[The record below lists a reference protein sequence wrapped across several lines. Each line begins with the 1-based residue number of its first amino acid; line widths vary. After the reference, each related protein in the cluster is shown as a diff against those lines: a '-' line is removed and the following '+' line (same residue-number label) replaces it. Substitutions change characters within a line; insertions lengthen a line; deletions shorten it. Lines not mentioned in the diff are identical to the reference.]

1 MAGTRRLWRLI
12 PTALVLLF
20 FPLPSKADIQEKV
33 LELVARHRDTGYTTG
48 AWTIT
53 DRWDEEAELEFADF
67 VEAFGVARETIRFKN
82 AEGLTNPAVNI
93 LWTEEDSELEVEV
106 DCANLPYLL
115 RGYFAYKTGR
125 PFAYMG
131 NKGNRYGKHNRPKV
145 LRDFSDHPTFKEL
158 IEDVIHSVS
167 SAHFRMHADYEATD
181 LYPIDPTY
189 ESVMPGVV
197 YYDPNGHV
205 LMVYKIDR
213 EKGEIFM
220 LDGHPDGTISRKVWG
235 ASYARGSARFAGG
248 FKAWRHDHVE
258 VINRETGEFSIWR
271 DLNAEAPHFS
281 NSAQYQDQYWLD
293 GLDMTYHEWV
303 RARVSRDGI
312 FVDPLDG
319 FDRMLSGFCG
329 DVRDRVGAVQ
339 SAVNA
344 GLHEKAHPNEL
355 PWNIYGADGQW
366 EKYSSPG
373 RDARL
378 RFKAREFK
386 RFVIKV
392 KRWAQKGD
400 RRLQYDGTA
409 EELCADLTDMW
420 TESLE
425 GPECTIQY
433 RNSEGEAVTLTLADV
448 LDRLYDLSFD
458 PYHCPEL
465 RWGAPMVGADG
476 EPTPEFATCPQDR
489 RKVYWYEKEARLRN
503 RHTRLLRKAT
513 MVHRGPEEGES
524 VDVLSLLECPPAL
537 SEPVVSHEPK

>member
-1 MAGTRRLWRLI
+1 MAGKKRLWRLI
-12 PTALVLLF
+12 PTLLVLLS
-20 FPLPSKADIQEKV
+20 FPLPSMADAREDV

-93 LWTEEDSELEVEV
+93 LWTEEDTELKIEV

-115 RGYFAYKTGR
+115 RAYFAYKTGR
-125 PFAYMG
+125 PFAYMA
-131 NKGNRYGKHNRPKV
+131 NKGKRYGKHNRPRV
-145 LRDFSDHPTFKEL
+145 LKDFSDHPAFPEF

-181 LYPIDPTY
+181 LYPIDPNY
-189 ESVMPGVV
+189 DSVRAGVV
-197 YYDPNGHV
+197 FYDPNGHV
-205 LMVYKIDR
+205 LMVYKVDR
-213 EKGEIFM
+213 EEGDIYM

-235 ASYARGSARFAGG
+235 ASYARGSERFGGG

-258 VINRETGEFSIWR
+258 VLNRDTGEFSIWR
-271 DLNAEAPHFS
+271 DLNAEAPHYS
-281 NSAQYQDQYWLD
+281 NSAQYQGQYWLD

-303 RARVSRDGI
+303 RARVSQNGL
-312 FVDPLDG
+312 FVDPLEG
-319 FDRMLSGFCG
+319 FDRMLTGFCG
-329 DVRDRVGAVQ
+329 DVRDRVGAVNG
-339 SAVNA
+339 AVAA
-344 GLHEKAHPNEL
+344 GMTKRDHPGEL

-373 RDARL
+373 RDTRL
-378 RFKAREFK
+378 RFKARELK

-400 RRLQYDGTA
+400 RRLQYDGTL
-409 EELCADLTDMW
+409 EQLCADLTDMW
-420 TESLE
+420 SEALE
-425 GPECTIQY
+425 DPECAIQY
-433 RNSEGEAVTLTLADV
+433 QNSNGDPVSLTLSDV

-465 RWGAPMVGADG
+465 RWGAPMYGADG
-476 EPTPEFATCPQDR
+476 KPTPEFASCPDDR
-489 RKVYWYEKEARLRN
+489 RKVYWYKKEARLRN

-513 MVHRGPEEGES
+513 MAHRGPEVGES
-524 VDVLSLLECPPAL
+524 VDVLGLLECPPIPT
-537 SEPVVSHEPK
+537 EPVALHDPN